1 MGSRLDR
8 LRSSLI
14 CARSIADDRISI
26 CLSGL
31 EGLNNVEHLRTL
43 PAWCRK
49 SGERSQRLRE
59 EEKEIY
65 QCMIYVHG
73 TLTGSEPCWFSIRE
87 SAYNSFFASLNVMS
101 PRTAVIHDATR
112 TVRGYKWC
120 RTCKIIRPPR
130 SSHCPDCDQCVLRY
144 DHHCPFVNNCIG
156 QRNYHFFDP
165 WQNL

>member
-1 MGSRLDR
+1 MCLEMGSRLDR

-49 SGERSQRLRE
+49 SCERSQRLRE

-73 TLTGSEPCWFSIRE
+73 TLTGSEPLLVFHQRICLQLLFCFPKCDVSTD
-87 SAYNSFFASLNVMS
+87 SS
-101 PRTAVIHDATR
+101 DA
-112 TVRGYKWC
+112 
-120 RTCKIIRPPR
+120 
-130 SSHCPDCDQCVLRY
+130 
-144 DHHCPFVNNCIG
+144 
-156 QRNYHFFDP
+156 
-165 WQNL
+165 